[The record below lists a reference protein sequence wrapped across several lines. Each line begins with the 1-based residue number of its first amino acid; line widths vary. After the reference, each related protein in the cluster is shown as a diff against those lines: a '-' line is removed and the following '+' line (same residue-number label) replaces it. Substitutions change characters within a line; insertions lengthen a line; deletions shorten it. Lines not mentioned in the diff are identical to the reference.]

1 MKVLYSKTLGTHI
14 AVVKD
19 RSEAATVEAGEYVI
33 YTEAETRMLE
43 GRSQKLIKAVHEVK
57 TLFGGFI
64 EEITDVK
71 QEGPGTIAVLV
82 SQDFVDYERLQ
93 AELDKFPP
101 FVLITEECRQ
111 NYMALRY
118 AHEKSYRTK
127 VLKDAKSRER
137 SVKAMEEAIAES
149 DRLVIFCGSAS
160 IIPQSV
166 TNLAESKNIPVQI
179 VRA

>member
-1 MKVLYSKTLGTHI
+1 MKVLYSKTFGTRI

-19 RSEAATVEAGEYVI
+19 RAEAATVEAGKHVI
-33 YTEAETRMLE
+33 YTEAEVRMLE
-43 GRSQKLIKAVHEVK
+43 GRSPKLIKAVHEVK

-71 QEGPGTIAVLV
+71 QEGPGTIVVLL
-82 SQDFVDYERLQ
+82 SQDFADYERLQ

-101 FVLITEECRQ
+101 FVLITEECSQ

-149 DRLVIFCGSAS
+149 DRLVIFCGSTS
-160 IIPQSV
+160 TIPQSV